1 MLRHTWRE
9 SSQSS
14 WTSARGVTMYSINIK
29 NNHVCTALTAV
40 EANQRAHITYRDRE
54 NEVFAKLSQ
63 DARGTSK
70 HRSQE
75 WSRTYETGM
84 VSE

>member
-1 MLRHTWRE
+1 MKFVKRKQE

-40 EANQRAHITYRDRE
+40 EANQRAVTM
-54 NEVFAKLSQ
+54 
-63 DARGTSK
+63 
-70 HRSQE
+70 
-75 WSRTYETGM
+75 TGYYP
-84 VSE
+84 VHESI